1 MNLGRSVK
9 IKYFLIR
16 FIFFF
21 IIESR
26 VCKGI
31 FPVQLCSRT
40 TLFVLCTYR
49 KRSYV
54 PVAFSWLSVNCLV
67 DLQPLDSTNN
77 VKSRYLTKQSY
88 FPNKRKTKKFIFSI
102 QTHRNIK
109 RLISHTGDEDEN

>member
-16 FIFFF
+16 FILFSKLKAVFA
-21 IIESR
+21 R
-26 VCKGI
+26 V
-31 FPVQLCSRT
+31 FPRKLCSRT